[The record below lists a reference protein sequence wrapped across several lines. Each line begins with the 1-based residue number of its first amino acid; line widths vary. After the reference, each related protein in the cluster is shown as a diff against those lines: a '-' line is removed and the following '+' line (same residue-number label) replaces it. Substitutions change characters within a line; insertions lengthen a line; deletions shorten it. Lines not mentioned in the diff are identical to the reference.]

1 MNNVTIDW
9 GLGFQEGYDEGL
21 QKGKE
26 TSRMLMVNRVVKLNN
41 KIKLLERENKKLHDL
56 VYRAYQEG
64 FGDAPSKR
72 SESDNSGDDMA
83 KAWEASH
90 ARAALKGEK

>member
-41 KIKLLERENKKLHDL
+41 KITLLERENKKLRDALKPFADVATRYDGEPPNRQVIVMLSDL
-56 VYRAYQEG
+56 RA
-64 FGDAPSKR
+64 
-72 SESDNSGDDMA
+72 
-83 KAWEASH
+83 
-90 ARAALKGEK
+90 ARAALNGEK